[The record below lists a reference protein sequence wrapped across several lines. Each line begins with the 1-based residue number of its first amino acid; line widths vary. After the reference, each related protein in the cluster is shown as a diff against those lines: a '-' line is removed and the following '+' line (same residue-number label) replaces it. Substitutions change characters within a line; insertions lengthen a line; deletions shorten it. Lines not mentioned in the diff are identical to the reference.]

1 MGEFSDWGGMGLPGD
16 TDVGPAGAGGDPYG
30 GMDDLGD
37 LGSFVEAL
45 PTGAL
50 PGGADN
56 QFTPFSPNGGFDF
69 TDVLRGTG
77 YRLPPQR
84 SILAKQPLFGGGGM
98 LYNTTPASPYGGDVP
113 NLGTGPQVLTRSQ
126 ADASSAGAIVRS
138 VRQNTGLRVTA
149 RSIVNLIIRYG
160 FPAAAALTKLDLPS
174 LLALFMREKGVRHHR
189 RGPGLYTIARKLR
202 AADRLRHTVARV
214 LGRARPGGHRRR
226 APRAP
231 YHHFARRKKK
241 R

>member
-16 TDVGPAGAGGDPYG
+16 TDVGVTGAGGDPYG
-30 GMDDLGD
+30 GMDDMGD
-37 LGSFVEAL
+37 MGSFVESL

-50 PGGADN
+50 PGGSEN
-56 QFTPFSPNGGFDF
+56 QFTPFSPNGGYDF
-69 TDVLRGTG
+69 TDVLRGTAL
-77 YRLPPQR
+77 RLPPMR

-113 NLGTGPQVLTRSQ
+113 TLGTGPQVLTRSQ

-149 RSIVNLIIRYG
+149 RSIVGLIIRYG

-202 AADRLRHTVARV
+202 SADRLRASVGRI

-226 APRAP
+226 AP
-231 YHHFARRKKK
+231 YHHFRR
-241 R
+241 RSRRRR